1 MSSDDKLSEAS
12 AFAKEVRATF
22 PVVHDKK
29 GPITDKFG
37 VTTIPANVVLDRTG
51 KVVFT
56 VEGADVPALEKAI
69 NAALG
74 AKK

>member
-1 MSSDDKLSEAS
+1 MSADDKLSEAS

-37 VTTIPANVVLDRTG
+37 VTTMPANVVLDRAG
-51 KVVFT
+51 KVVYSLD
-56 VEGADVPALEKAI
+56 GPDLPALEKAI
-69 NAALG
+69 NTALA